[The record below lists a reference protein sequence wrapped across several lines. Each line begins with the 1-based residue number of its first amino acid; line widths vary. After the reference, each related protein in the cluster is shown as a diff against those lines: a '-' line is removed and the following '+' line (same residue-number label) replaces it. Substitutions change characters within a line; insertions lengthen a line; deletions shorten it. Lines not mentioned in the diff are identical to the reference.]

1 MLVLH
6 FNTFKPLENT
16 KKKTKTYLAFAIDP
30 NDTRRGLVWGG
41 DEYSFCRNSV
51 HVDTGT
57 SLHVIQMNVAVL
69 CNQIQYVVFRAD
81 LKTTTFNNKHTM
93 SKYIRSFFT
102 NVSIAAHKIIHF

>member
-1 MLVLH
+1 MLSIRFQH
-6 FNTFKPLENT
+6 FQNTGKY

-69 CNQIQYVVFRAD
+69 CNQIQNVVLWAD
-81 LKTTTFNNKHTM
+81 LKTLKNI
-93 SKYIRSFFT
+93 YIMT
-102 NVSIAAHKIIHF
+102 K